1 VGVVMSEEIKD
12 LVVTKD
18 TLPWLKM
25 SDKAVKAVQLSRTV
39 QKTKHGLFANIPIVC
54 QGPVCPYG
62 ETCMAL
68 GSDVAPEGE
77 PCPVEIAQIIELYDR
92 YTEELKVDLNQM
104 VNLSLLKSLIDAEI
118 TISRCEAIL
127 AKDANLIQE
136 VVTSVLPNGRIVRNP
151 APHVALE
158 IKAKAIKQKNDAL
171 QLLNSTPKDKAKA
184 GAINIID
191 ASTYATKIRLAAEK
205 LKQEQEKTIDVEP
218 VDIKYKD

>member
-1 VGVVMSEEIKD
+1 M
-12 LVVTKD
+12 
-18 TLPWLKM
+18 
-25 SDKAVKAVQLSRTV
+25 
-39 QKTKHGLFANIPIVC
+39 QKTRSFPYSYCLP
-54 QGPVCPYG
+54 GPCCPYG
-62 ETCMAL
+62 ETCGI

-77 PCPVEIAQIIELYDR
+77 PCPVEIAQIIDFMMIQR
-92 YTEELKVDLNQM
+92 ELKVDLDQM
-104 VNLSLLKSLIDAEI
+104 VNLSLLKSLIDAEV

-136 VVTSVLPNGRIVRNP
+136 IVTSVLPNGRIVRNP

-184 GAINIID
+184 GTINIID

-205 LKQEQEKTIDVEP
+205 LKQEQEKIIDVEP
-218 VDIKYKD
+218 GDIKYKD